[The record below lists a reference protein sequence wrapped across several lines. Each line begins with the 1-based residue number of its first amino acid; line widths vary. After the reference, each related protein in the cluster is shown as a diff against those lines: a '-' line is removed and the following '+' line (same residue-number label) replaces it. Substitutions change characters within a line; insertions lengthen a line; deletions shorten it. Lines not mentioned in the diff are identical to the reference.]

1 LPGFFLLFRLM
12 AQLLVS
18 WLARSN
24 DFYYEGPNWA
34 YSAVNLEG
42 PTVQFHAHFFAAGGY
57 DEHVILYSE
66 KKQEMLAEHLR
77 TQLLTKHPGRAI
89 RTELLEVLDVIDLAE
104 VKTKVETWLLR
115 HAEHELTIYFS
126 PGTSIMQVAW
136 YICHTTLG
144 LRTQLVQTRAAKH
157 STDKQ
162 PALLRLEV
170 EYSATPMTAVLR
182 EAQVAARTQSGPGD
196 SGLRPARRTGKA
208 TTGQPDAPARPEAF
222 LLTPSLEK
230 VYRRAGQVAQTD
242 DVTVLV
248 RGESGTGKEHLAQTV
263 HQESSRKNAPFLAL
277 NCAALTDS
285 VLESRLF
292 GYQKGAFTG
301 ADKDTKGVFEEAEG
315 GTVFLDEIGDIS
327 PALQTALL
335 RVLQA
340 REIQPLGG
348 KPRRVNVR
356 VVAAT
361 HADLEERCRQGSFRW
376 DLYFRLAVAELE
388 LPTLREFPVAEREQL
403 LAYFVAKKQVAL
415 RRPVPLQLAAATREQ
430 ILAYPFPGN
439 VRELENLLETLYVFA
454 EAGQAVQPDD
464 LPRRMRAGGIG
475 RGVSLK
481 LEDVKRLHIVR
492 VVEQCGGVKRQAA
505 LLLDIDERVVAKALQ
520 EHAALLEAGG

>member
-1 LPGFFLLFRLM
+1 M

-18 WLARSN
+18 WLARNN
-24 DFYYEGPNWA
+24 DFHYEGANRA
-34 YSAVNLEG
+34 YSGVNLDG
-42 PTVQFHAHFFAAGGY
+42 PTVQFHTHFFAAGKY
-57 DEHVILYSE
+57 DAHVILYSE
-66 KKQEMLAEHLR
+66 KKQELLAEHLQN
-77 TQLLTKHPGRAI
+77 QLVRLHPGRAI

-115 HAEHELTIYFS
+115 HAAHELTLYFS
-126 PGTSIMQVAW
+126 PGTSIMQLAW

-144 LRTQLVQTRAAKH
+144 LSTQLVQTRAGRH
-157 STDKQ
+157 SKDRQ

-182 EAQVAARTQSGPGD
+182 ETQVAARTEAQSGPT
-196 SGLRPARRTGKA
+196 GLRPARRTDKA
-208 TTGQPDAPARPEAF
+208 APPQPDVLADSDDF
-222 LLTPSLEK
+222 LLTPSLAK
-230 VYRRAGQVAQTD
+230 VYHRARQVAQTD

-263 HQESSRKNAPFLAL
+263 HRESSRRHAPFLAF

-301 ADKDTKGVFEEAEG
+301 AEKDTKGLFEEAAG

-348 KPRRVNVR
+348 NPRRVNVR
-356 VVAAT
+356 VIAAT

-388 LPTLREFPVAEREQL
+388 LPALREFPVAEREQL
-403 LAYFVAKKQVAL
+403 VAHFIAKKQVAL
-415 RRPVPLQLAAATREQ
+415 RRPAPLQLAAVTREQ

-439 VRELENLLETLYVFA
+439 IRELENLLETLYVFA
-454 EAGQAVQPDD
+454 EAGQAVQPAD
-464 LPRRMRAGGIG
+464 LPRRLQ
-475 RGVSLK
+475 RGSTSTVVSLK
-481 LEDVKRLHIVR
+481 LEDVKRQHIVR

-505 LLLDIDERVVAKALQ
+505 HLLDLDERVVAKALQ
-520 EHAALLEAGG
+520 EHATLLKAGS